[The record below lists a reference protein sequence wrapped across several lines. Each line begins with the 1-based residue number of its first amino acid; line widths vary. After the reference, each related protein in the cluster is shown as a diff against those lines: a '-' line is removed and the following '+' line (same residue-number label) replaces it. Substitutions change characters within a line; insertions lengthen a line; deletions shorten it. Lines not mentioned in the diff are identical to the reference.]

1 MSKICYN
8 IKLKYKYIIV
18 LKGGAYLKKKLILIT
33 FEVAPKER
41 YVKDLKNFF
50 GEYLD
55 VEGYS
60 IKEGINQI
68 VHGDLALISFS
79 GLTNIAKEYLP
90 DEMEII
96 YLNRTFKKGSFQQL
110 YDLPHGTKAMLVNNS
125 KIGAMDTISLLY
137 EMGIKHVD
145 FTPVFP
151 NMYDIPEFKYAV
163 TPGQTHHVPKNVEKI
178 IDIDWR
184 VVDISTLMS
193 IISKL
198 DILNDELDKRLKNYL
213 KTIVPISHGLHYI
226 FKSSNEI
233 KNKLNIILDIID
245 DGVIVIDEDYKVIH
259 YNRSIEKILGVY
271 EDSII
276 NISIKNVI
284 FSNPPIDNVLKEKYV
299 EDFIIKH
306 DQTNKSLIITKRPI
320 MADNRIYGYVLI
332 IKDKSE
338 IENLENKL
346 RKQLIDRGYIAKYKF
361 EDIVGVSE
369 NIIECKDKAKKIS
382 EIEAPVIIT
391 GESGTG
397 KELFAQAI
405 HNNSKRKNK
414 PFLGINCASLSSDL
428 LESELFG
435 YEEGAF
441 TGARKGGKKGLF
453 ELAHL
458 GSLFLDEISELPM
471 YMQAKLLRVLQER
484 EVMRIGG
491 MRIIPI
497 DVRIIAATNKN
508 LKKLVKEGKFRKD
521 LYYRLNVLTLNL
533 SPLRERKKDIPYL
546 IKDIFKKIGIKNKK
560 IDEGLIEV
568 LINHYW
574 DGNIRELKNCV
585 EYMVYLG
592 GDLLTVNDLPPDFEN
607 EIDHSEDKLE
617 NKLFLELTFEENRL
631 ALYILITLKYRSAGR
646 RAIYKYA
653 IQEGFDISEHKVRK
667 MMEFLLAK
675 GIIVYGEG
683 RMGAKLTELGK
694 DIISKKMNLRD
705 NMREFLGE

>member
-1 MSKICYN
+1 M
-8 IKLKYKYIIV
+8 
-18 LKGGAYLKKKLILIT
+18 KKKLILIT

-145 FTPVFP
+145 FTPVYP
-151 NMYDIPEFKYAV
+151 NMYDIPDLKCAV
-163 TPGQTHHVPKNVEKI
+163 TPGQTHHVPNNVEKI

-198 DILNDELDKRLKNYL
+198 DILNDELDKRLENYL

-276 NISIKNVI
+276 NMSIKNVM

-320 MADNRIYGYVLI
+320 MADNRVYGYVLI

-361 EDIVGVSE
+361 EDIVGVSQ

-414 PFLGINCASLSSDL
+414 PFLGINCASLSADL

-491 MRIIPI
+491 MGIIPI
-497 DVRIIAATNKN
+497 DVRIIAATNRN

-560 IDEGLIEV
+560 IDEGLREV

-592 GDLLTVNDLPPDFEN
+592 GDLLTVDDLPPDFEN
-607 EIDHSEDKLE
+607 EIDYSEDKAQS
-617 NKLFLELTFEENRL
+617 KLFLELTFEENRL
-631 ALYILITLKYRSAGR
+631 ALYILNTLKYRSAGR

-653 IQEGFDISEHKVRK
+653 IQEGFDVSEHKVRK

-683 RMGAKLTELGK
+683 RVGAKLTELGK
-694 DIISKKMNLRD
+694 DIISKKINLRD
-705 NMREFLGE
+705 DMREFLGE